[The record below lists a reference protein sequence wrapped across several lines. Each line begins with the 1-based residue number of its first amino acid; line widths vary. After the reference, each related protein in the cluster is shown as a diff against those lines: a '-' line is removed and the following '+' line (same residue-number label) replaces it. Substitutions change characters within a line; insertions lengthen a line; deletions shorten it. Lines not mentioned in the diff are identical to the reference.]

1 MRCFAG
7 TDVGRFR
14 KTNQDFPF
22 ASAEAVG
29 PLPNLFMVADGMG
42 GHKAGDYAS
51 RFIVEQVNKNLKA
64 LPEGTKPVA
73 ALKRAI
79 EQANADLYSESLKDP
94 GKEGMGSTLVAVTM
108 ADQAMYIANVG
119 DSRLYLLRDD
129 LSQVTR
135 DHSLVEEMVA
145 QGKMERDSEFYR
157 LQKNIITR
165 AMGISPQVRIDF
177 FEVPLMEGDCVL
189 LCSDGL
195 TNMVDDAG
203 ISRILKT
210 TDTLE
215 EKTEALIHAANEN
228 GGKDNIAVVLVE
240 PQISEVRL

>member
-1 MRCFAG
+1 M
-7 TDVGRFR
+7 
-14 KTNQDFPF
+14 
-22 ASAEAVG
+22 
-29 PLPNLFMVADGMG
+29 
-42 GHKAGDYAS
+42 
-51 RFIVEQVNKNLKA
+51 
-64 LPEGTKPVA
+64 
-73 ALKRAI
+73 
-79 EQANADLYSESLKDP
+79 
-94 GKEGMGSTLVAVTM
+94 
-108 ADQAMYIANVG
+108 
-119 DSRLYLLRDD
+119 
-129 LSQVTR
+129 
-135 DHSLVEEMVA
+135 
-145 QGKMERDSEFYR
+145 
-157 LQKNIITR
+157 
-165 AMGISPQVRIDF
+165 RIDF